1 MLAKNRSETLPAPS
15 ENPWERCWSEIE
27 LRGCTAEKAAAGQK
41 VLEAWGGLSIVKP
54 AERLSGCEEWIYW
67 FNQQCAMNC
76 VLGTGHRGHHLTSV
90 PTLRGLKVL
99 HRWQVNGQ
107 VIASRA
113 KCCRPRRVLSTC
125 RRDPRRRGS
134 CAESSAPSHS
144 GSLVRELSLPCTIC
158 NLL

>member
-1 MLAKNRSETLPAPS
+1 MADRAFPRLSEPTLGRPASQGPTPADEGQAGLLKACVYQNHLGVLAKNRSEALPAPS

-99 HRWQVNGQ
+99 HR
-107 VIASRA
+107 
-113 KCCRPRRVLSTC
+113 
-125 RRDPRRRGS
+125 
-134 CAESSAPSHS
+134 
-144 GSLVRELSLPCTIC
+144 
-158 NLL
+158 